1 MLCLHVA
8 RLQKPCETL
17 YHSSG
22 KQPKIL
28 KMKNLIIGSA
38 IAIVLFTA
46 CSNGNNN
53 TASADKKE
61 SDTTQQGVTAPEV
74 TTTNVNEPNATPVK
88 ELVSQYLKLK
98 NALASDNGK
107 NAATAGNG
115 IVDAIGKVNK
125 TGFTAGQKKVYDDV
139 ADDAKEMAE
148 HISTNAGKIEHQ
160 REHFDM
166 LSNDMYDLVK
176 TFGAGQ
182 PLYKDFC
189 PMYNNKKGAF
199 WLSETKEIKNPY
211 LGKSM
216 PNCGSVKE
224 ELK

>member
-1 MLCLHVA
+1 M
-8 RLQKPCETL
+8 
-17 YHSSG
+17 
-22 KQPKIL
+22 KQII
-28 KMKNLIIGSA
+28 NLVLGSV

-53 TASADKKE
+53 TTQEDKKV
-61 SDTTQQGVTAPEV
+61 SDATQQHTTAQEA
-74 TTTNVNEPNATPVK
+74 TSTNVNESKTTPVK
-88 ELVSQYLKLK
+88 ELVSQYLQLK

-107 NAATAGNG
+107 DAATAASA
-115 IVDAIGKVNK
+115 IMDALGKVDK
-125 TGFTAGQKKVYDDV
+125 SAFTAEQRKVYDDV
-139 ADDAKEMAE
+139 ADDTKEMAE

-166 LSNDMYDLVK
+166 LSNDVYDLVK

-182 PLYKDFC
+182 TLYKDFC

-216 PNCGSVKE
+216 PTCGSVKE